1 MNANTHRPAAG
12 ALLTGT
18 LCYLFSSL
26 VWGAN
31 VPLTAVL
38 FRTFD
43 PFFLSPLRVVIATVV
58 LGGLVIVAYGWRAL
72 RVPVEVGRLLTMSFS
87 MAAFFFL
94 YNLGL
99 RYTNP
104 ITAAAIMAG
113 SPVYAAITLR
123 LVGRAPLE
131 KGFWGAAALTL
142 IGAGIA
148 VYGRASDSGQ
158 SLRLEG
164 GEPLLLL
171 AYAGWTLYSIW
182 AQRWFEPGVAQ
193 LRRTFASTVG
203 TVMWLSLAWA
213 ALLALGMVD
222 APNRAPDAEAITYLL
237 ITAVFATAL
246 GGVTWNIGV
255 ARVGLAAGSLW
266 QNTVPVFAVLISM
279 LFGLRPTPEQVLG
292 GALVIAGVLYMQ
304 WRKNRGI

>member
-1 MNANTHRPAAG
+1 MNTAPRPATG

-18 LCYLFSSL
+18 LCYLFSSV

-58 LGGLVIVAYGWRAL
+58 LGGIVIAAFGWRAL
-72 RVPVEVGRLLTMSFS
+72 RVPVERNRLLVMSFALAS
-87 MAAFFFL
+87 FFFL

-113 SPVYAAITLR
+113 SPVYAALTLR
-123 LVGRAPLE
+123 VFGRAPLE
-131 KGFWGAAALTL
+131 KGFWRAAALTL
-142 IGAGIA
+142 VGAGIA
-148 VYGRASDSGQ
+148 VYGRASDTGQ
-158 SLRLEG
+158 SLHLEG
-164 GEPLLLL
+164 GEPLLLI

-182 AQRWFEPGVAQ
+182 AQRWFDPSVAQ
-193 LRRTFASTVG
+193 LRRTFVSTVG
-203 TVMWLSLAWA
+203 TVMWLTLAWA
-213 ALLALGMVD
+213 GLLAIGFVD
-222 APNRAPDAEAITYLL
+222 APTKAPDAEAVTYLL
-237 ITAVFATAL
+237 ITAVLATAL

-255 ARVGLAAGSLW
+255 NRIGLAAGSLW

-292 GALVIAGVLYMQ
+292 GALVIGGVLYMQ
-304 WRKNRGI
+304 WRKQRG